1 MLVEVLKLQNILKT
15 NRVNQLHT
23 QTDETMFILLVDVSK
38 SLISTNQM
46 KVNEG
51 EKIMLV
57 VDVPNSQI
65 FSEQMTDLIK
75 EESVGRASYFG
86 TIAQI

>member
-51 EKIMLV
+51 EIILL
-57 VDVPNSQI
+57 VDVPSSQI